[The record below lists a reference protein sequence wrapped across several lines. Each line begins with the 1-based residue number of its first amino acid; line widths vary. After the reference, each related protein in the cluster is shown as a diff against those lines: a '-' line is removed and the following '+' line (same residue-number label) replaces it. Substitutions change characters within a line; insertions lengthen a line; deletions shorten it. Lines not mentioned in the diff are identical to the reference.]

1 VKRRLAL
8 VALLVLA
15 VLGALWLRPVPAPRP
30 PGSWMAD
37 VGVQPAFATVGGL
50 RVRYVRRGAGPTLLL
65 LHGLASSIY
74 SWKDVIG
81 PLSARHDVIALDLP
95 GFGASDI
102 PRDLDAALYP
112 RVVLGLLDGLGVARA
127 SVAGNSLGGA
137 VAIVLAARRPE
148 RVERL
153 VLIDS
158 AGFNFDAA
166 DRPWVLRL
174 AGSAAVTGLLE
185 RLPVQRPLARLGLRQ
200 VFHDDRLVT
209 PERVA
214 EYEQGLARPGAVAFV
229 RELLDERQDMGFPGI
244 VSAVR
249 APTLILW
256 GAEDAWIPV
265 EHARR
270 FAEAIPGS
278 RTAVIPACGHVPQ
291 EERPDEVARLLLE
304 FLDARPGGS

>member
-1 VKRRLAL
+1 
-8 VALLVLA
+8 
-15 VLGALWLRPVPAPRP
+15 
-30 PGSWMAD
+30 
-37 VGVQPAFATVGGL
+37 
-50 RVRYVRRGAGPTLLL
+50 
-65 LHGLASSIY
+65 
-74 SWKDVIG
+74 
-81 PLSARHDVIALDLP
+81 
-95 GFGASDI
+95 
-102 PRDLDAALYP
+102 
-112 RVVLGLLDGLGVARA
+112 
-127 SVAGNSLGGA
+127 VAGNSLGGA

-304 FLDARPGGS
+304 FLDARPGGA